1 MISNKC
7 YYALKAVLELSL
19 KEDNRPVSIAD
30 IAKAQGIP
38 PRFLEG
44 ILRELKQGGVVDSL
58 RGKEGGYCLAA
69 ASNRISVGQ
78 IVRLFEGDLVCA
90 NPDADPPE
98 APHSFEAVW
107 AEASRALSSVLDRRT
122 FAEMADHHRE
132 LISKNV
138 EDYAI

>member
-19 KEDNRPVSIAD
+19 KDGNRPVAIAD

-44 ILRELKQGGVVDSL
+44 ILRELKQVGVVDSL

-69 ASNRISVGQ
+69 PPSRISVGQ
-78 IVRLFEGDLVCA
+78 IIRLFEGELVCT
-90 NPDADPPE
+90 NPEADPPG
-98 APHSFEAVW
+98 APRSFEPLW
-107 AEASRALSSVLDRRT
+107 SEASRALSAVLDQRT
-122 FAEMADHHRE
+122 FAEMADQHRQ
-132 LISKNV
+132 LLSLNV

>member
-19 KEDNRPVSIAD
+19 KDGNRPVSIAD

-69 ASNRISVGQ
+69 PANRISVGQ
-78 IVRLFEGDLVCA
+78 IIRLFEGELVCA
-90 NPDADPPE
+90 SPEADPPGS
-98 APHSFEAVW
+98 PRSFETVW
-107 AEASRALSSVLDRRT
+107 TEASRALSSVLDQRT
-122 FAEMADHHRE
+122 FAEMADHHRQ
-132 LISKNV
+132 LLSLNV